1 MRFSYLIQM
10 FVFTEILMDFAQG
23 ADCRSCS
30 LSQVHI
36 VPGDNHRSVTPII
49 MIPTLEA
56 DGCLQTIVACDV
68 RGIPNAVTHM
78 AVN

>member
-1 MRFSYLIQM
+1 MRSSYLIQV
-10 FVFTEILMDFAQG
+10 FVFIEILTNFAEG

-36 VPGDNHRSVTPII
+36 VPGDNHKSVTPRI

-56 DGCLQTIVACDV
+56 DGCLQTMVACDV
-68 RGIPNAVTHM
+68 RGIPNAVTYM